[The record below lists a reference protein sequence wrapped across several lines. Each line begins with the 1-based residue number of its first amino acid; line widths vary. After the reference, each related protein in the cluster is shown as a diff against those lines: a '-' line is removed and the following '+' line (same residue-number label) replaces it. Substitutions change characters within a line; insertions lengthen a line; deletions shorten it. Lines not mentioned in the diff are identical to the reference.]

1 MASNFAK
8 QQYDMKLR
16 YFNAGMVTGY
26 QKCWDLLCLVVND
39 PVLLHGYRENLNAL
53 EKQYGMAWDIRHVE
67 ADIAQR
73 DIDAGL
79 TELFGPIQ
87 PFAVRHPNIK
97 AIDYSKGNK
106 HWR

>member
-1 MASNFAK
+1 M
-8 QQYDMKLR
+8 R
-16 YFNAGMVTGY
+16 
-26 QKCWDLLCLVVND
+26 
-39 PVLLHGYRENLNAL
+39 LHEYREKLNAL
-53 EKQYGMAWDIRHVE
+53 EKQYGMAWDTHHVE